1 MTDFN
6 CILTAIKLDD
16 YKNFK
21 TFLSSYEINFEIKK
35 EIFKTAG
42 KFGNFQ
48 IISHLIKKFTTY
60 KTSFNPVYNYV
71 TNITRS
77 IIGKNMC
84 DKMIGNV
91 RKPITVE
98 HFVELALKH
107 VPNKNIPVPTE
118 ITDVFKIL
126 GYNSSKDFWS
136 VCTTTTPQVLYSVF
150 NHRGYGNITVFIRIL
165 LEELTNNNNIAC
177 LITLH
182 EKYQNMFD
190 QFICNQII
198 EILYKNGDIHNA
210 ERFYA
215 VFTETYTCDNGINK
229 TFDNLYIT
237 QDNSS
242 NDQNVI
248 KSLFRTIPIILF
260 EYNYIKLIKR
270 MKQNLVPIFR
280 SYYEEDI
287 KKSLNINY
295 RKQID
300 NMLNNAL

>member
-1 MTDFN
+1 MADFN
-6 CILTAIKLDD
+6 CILMSIKLDN

-21 TFLSSYEINFEIKK
+21 NFLSSYEINFEIKK
-35 EIFKTAG
+35 DIFKTAG
-42 KFGNFQ
+42 KIGNFQ

-60 KTSFNPVYNYV
+60 KTSFNPVYNYMA
-71 TNITRS
+71 NITRS
-77 IIGKNMC
+77 VIGKTISNKIIC
-84 DKMIGNV
+84 NV

-107 VPNKNIPVPTE
+107 EPNKNNPVPTE
-118 ITDVFKIL
+118 IIDVFKIL

-136 VCTTTTPQVLYSVF
+136 VCKTKNPQVLYSIL
-150 NHRGYGNITVFIRIL
+150 NHRGYGNITIFIRIL

-177 LITLH
+177 LIALH
-182 EKYQNMFD
+182 EKYENMFD

-198 EILYKNGDIHNA
+198 EILYKNVDIYNA
-210 ERFYA
+210 ERFYSL
-215 VFTETYTCDNGINK
+215 FTETYTCDNGINK

-248 KSLFRTIPIILF
+248 KSLFRTIPINLF

-270 MKQNLVPIFR
+270 LNKNIVSIFR
-280 SYYEEDI
+280 SQYEEDI
-287 KKSLNINY
+287 KRSLNVNY
-295 RKQID
+295 KKQID